1 MPLPQQFHRLRLP
14 VIGAPMFIVSGL
26 DLVEAQCRAGILGT
40 FPALNARP
48 QSEFA
53 VWLEQL
59 GERLAGT
66 HSLYGVNLICH
77 ASNDRLSGDLETCMK
92 FKVPLIITSL
102 RPPAEVVQGAHAYGG
117 LVFHDVTTVRHAEKA
132 AEQGVDGLIVV
143 CAGAGGHGGA
153 TSPFALLPEIRRFF
167 PGTLILAG
175 AIGDGAAIL
184 AAQAMGAD
192 LVYMG
197 TRFIATREAN
207 AAPGYKQM
215 IVDSGS
221 KDVTYTNMF
230 SGVHGNYLSKSM
242 IAAGLDPANL
252 PAPET
257 GRTYVAGHK
266 REKPKAWS
274 EIWGAGQGAGA
285 ITDTPPVA
293 TLIQRMEAEYRAAA
307 DRLATL
313 AGAPSRIGIQVP
325 DLGAGM

>member
-1 MPLPQQFHRLRLP
+1 MPLPEKFARLRLP
-14 VIGAPMFIVSGL
+14 VIGAPLFIVSGL
-26 DLVEAQCRAGILGT
+26 DLVEAQCRAGILGS

-48 QSEFA
+48 QTELA

-66 HSLYGVNLICH
+66 HGLYGVNLICH
-77 ASNDRLSGDLETCMK
+77 ASNDRLAGDLDTCMK

-102 RPPAEVVQGAHAYGG
+102 RPPAEVVQGTHEYGG
-117 LVFHDVTTVRHAEKA
+117 LVFHDVTTLRHAEKA
-132 AEQGVDGLIVV
+132 IEQGVDGLILV

-153 TSPFALLPEIRRFF
+153 TSPFALLPEIRRCFA
-167 PGTLILAG
+167 GTIILAG

-192 LVYMG
+192 MVYMG
-197 TRFIATREAN
+197 TSFIATREAN
-207 AAPGYKQM
+207 AVPGYKQM

-221 KDVTYTNMF
+221 KDVTYTNLF

-257 GRTYVAGHK
+257 GKTYVAGHK
-266 REKPKAWS
+266 REKPQAWRD
-274 EIWGAGQGAGA
+274 IWGAGQGVGA
-285 ITDTPPVA
+285 ITDIPPVA
-293 TLIQRMEAEYRAAA
+293 TLVDRLEAEYRQAAA
-307 DRLATL
+307 RLATL
-313 AGAPSRIGIQVP
+313 DTLATLATLARVP
-325 DLGAGM
+325 A